1 MQPKQHKSA
10 RDKAFF
16 VKTFTLKPK
25 EFEAIRVL
33 VKEKTGISLGL
44 HKKDLVVS
52 RLAQRLRRLN
62 LVTFDQYLE
71 YLHNDESGDE
81 LVNMINRI
89 TTNKT
94 EFFREKHHF
103 DFLYNSLLPSLYDAG
118 EAAKKRRLRIW
129 SAGCSSGEEPY
140 SIAIVI
146 NEFFKNRPNWD
157 VKILASDLDTSMLQ
171 KASLGVYEESL
182 LEPVPR
188 AQLTRYFSRVKQDG
202 QIRYQVKP
210 DLRELI
216 TFRRFNLMRPE
227 YPLKVELDFLFC
239 RNVLIYFDNDDKVDI
254 LTKFHSV
261 MAPKAHIFVGHSE
274 SLMMVKHLFDYVATT
289 VYRKN

>member
-103 DFLYNSLLPSLYDAG
+103 DFLYNSLLPSLYDDG
-118 EAAKKRRLRIW
+118 RGRKKAQAQNMVGGL
-129 SAGCSSGEEPY
+129 
-140 SIAIVI
+140 
-146 NEFFKNRPNWD
+146 F
-157 VKILASDLDTSMLQ
+157 
-171 KASLGVYEESL
+171 LG
-182 LEPVPR
+182 
-188 AQLTRYFSRVKQDG
+188 
-202 QIRYQVKP
+202 
-210 DLRELI
+210 
-216 TFRRFNLMRPE
+216 
-227 YPLKVELDFLFC
+227 
-239 RNVLIYFDNDDKVDI
+239 
-254 LTKFHSV
+254 
-261 MAPKAHIFVGHSE
+261 
-274 SLMMVKHLFDYVATT
+274 
-289 VYRKN
+289 